1 MAGLHHR
8 PQLPDSVLTI
18 DQPSSAVAGS
28 ARQRT
33 GRRLASA
40 ALTVALLVACSP
52 GPQSSRGPAADQ
64 VEYRVGGLPVVEGP
78 SGLRDDAP
86 PPGREAGYS
95 DGSTIDALVLAA
107 VDDVE
112 IFWQQAYPETF
123 GAPFKPVDQLV
134 SYDSEDP
141 SSPEVCGAETYD
153 LPNAMWCSPLFS
165 DEEFIAWDRGFLVPT
180 GQQYFGDTSIA
191 ALIAHEYGH
200 AVQHNA
206 DLVSL
211 FTETIVREQQA
222 DCFAGAYSRWVAE
235 GHSPRFTL
243 STGDGLNKVLA
254 GAISLADPVWSPQEA
269 EMVEEGHGTALDRTR
284 AFQQGFVD
292 GSASCAAI
300 DLASIEQQRGNLP
313 ILLQRDTSGDVQT
326 GELPLDESTLSMLM
340 ELLDQIYTPQ
350 SPPGLTF
357 DGGSCPEGAASPP
370 ASYCPSINTIVV
382 DLPALQAMSI
392 PATTSDYALP
402 QGDNTGLSLV
412 TSRYA
417 LSLQHARGERLD
429 AASTAL
435 LTACLTGVA
444 QAAMAE
450 PIELPSGNSL
460 QLAAGDIDEAVG
472 GLLTNGVVASTID
485 GLTVPAGFTRIEAFR
500 AGLEGSETACHQQ
513 Y

>member
-1 MAGLHHR
+1 
-8 PQLPDSVLTI
+8 VLTI
-18 DQPSSAVAGS
+18 DQPSSAVVRS
-28 ARQRT
+28 ARPT
-33 GRRLASA
+33 GRRLAAA
-40 ALTVALLVACSP
+40 ALTAALLVACSP
-52 GPQSSRGPAADQ
+52 TPPSPPGPAADH
-64 VEYRVGGLPVVEGP
+64 VEYDVGGLPVIEGP
-78 SGLRDDAP
+78 SGLRADAP
-86 PPGREAGYS
+86 PPRRYAAYS
-95 DGSTIDALVLAA
+95 DGGAIDALVLAA

-112 IFWQQAYPETF
+112 EFWQPAYPDTF
-123 GAPFKPVDQLV
+123 GAPFEPVDELV
-134 SYDSEDP
+134 SYDSDDP
-141 SSPEVCGAETYD
+141 SSPEVCGRETYD
-153 LPNAMWCSPLFS
+153 LPNAVWCSPAFS
-165 DEEFIAWDRGFLVPT
+165 DEEFIAWDRSFLVPT

-254 GAISLADPVWSPQEA
+254 GAISLADPVWSPQDA

-292 GSASCAAI
+292 GVPSCAGI
-300 DLASIEQQRGNLP
+300 DLASIEQQRGGLP

-326 GELPLDESTLSMLM
+326 GELPLDESTLSTLM
-340 ELLDQIYTPQ
+340 ELLDQIYAPQ
-350 SPPGLTF
+350 SPPGLSF
-357 DGGSCPEGAASPP
+357 DEACPEGDASPP
-370 ASYCPSINTIVV
+370 ASYCASTNTVFV
-382 DLPALQAMSI
+382 DVPALQAMSI
-392 PATTSDYALP
+392 PAGRSDYTLP

-417 LSLQHARGERLD
+417 LSLQHARGEPLD
-429 AASTAL
+429 APSTAL

-450 PIELPSGNSL
+450 PIGLPSGNSL

-472 GLLTNGVVASTID
+472 GLLTNGLVAGTID

-500 AGLEGSETACHQQ
+500 AGLEGTEAACLQQ